1 MVKHELFKNGYH
13 YKLWIKAGEDV
24 ENRTL
29 LHCWCWYSHYGKQY
43 GDSSENQK
51 QNYQM
56 TQPFSWACMQIK
68 PIQGAT
74 RTSWQH
80 YHNSQDMETIWTPP
94 KGERIKKMWCIY
106 TQSCLENPWW
116 VWTGSGILLNHK
128 KEWSNTIYSN
138 MDSSR
143 EYHTRW
149 IKSER
154 DKHHMIPL
162 TRGISN
168 MTEMNL
174 SVNQKQRNGHR
185 EQAGVCQGEG
195 VRRGMEREL
204 EASRCTLLFTE
215 WIHSKVLLYST
226 ET

>member
-94 KGERIKKMWCIY
+94 KGEKDK
-106 TQSCLENPWW
+106 ENVVYLHTILPWEPMMGMNRQW
-116 VWTGSGILLNHK
+116 
-128 KEWSNTIYSN
+128 NT
-138 MDSSR
+138 
-143 EYHTRW
+143 T
-149 IKSER
+149 K
-154 DKHHMIPL
+154 P
-162 TRGISN
+162 
-168 MTEMNL
+168 
-174 SVNQKQRNGHR
+174 
-185 EQAGVCQGEG
+185 
-195 VRRGMEREL
+195 
-204 EASRCTLLFTE
+204 
-215 WIHSKVLLYST
+215 
-226 ET
+226 